1 MRYYDEPEFP
11 SQPTTIRSFFSNKG
25 CHIHGHPSTGGILIK
40 HSADLVDLQY
50 LSLPRLTSTSR
61 SPDATEEDAFCER
74 LRRLGASWWTD
85 EASFLRAFHGQN
97 HYDEGRYH
105 PHEAPA
111 PMENEAMNEKRARR
125 SLTFGWPADGVGVWV
140 EKFIPCFIWRQG
152 HSRQLDFAL
161 SMEERIG
168 VMREFG
174 AEFVEDVG
182 MVRELN
188 EPWSENVYLYYPK
201 EEEDDASSEE
211 EDYSEWRCIR

>member
-1 MRYYDEPEFP
+1 MRYDEPDFP
-11 SQPTTIRSFFSNKG
+11 SQPKTTRNFFSDKG

-50 LSLPRLTSTSR
+50 LSLPRLTSTLR
-61 SPDATEEDAFCER
+61 STDPKDEDTFCEL
-74 LRRLGASWWTD
+74 LRRVGASWWID
-85 EASFLRAFHGQN
+85 EASFLRAFHGQDR
-97 HYDEGRYH
+97 YDEGQYH

-140 EKFIPCFIWRQG
+140 TKATTYFVWPQG
-152 HSRQLDFAL
+152 HSRKLDFAL
-161 SMEERIG
+161 DMEERIG

-182 MVRELN
+182 LVRELN
-188 EPWSENVYLYYPK
+188 EPWSEDVYLYYPE
-201 EEEDDASSEE
+201 EEEDDGSSEE